1 MAPPEMELRRRRG
14 SIADVLVRRQCST
27 FGAPF
32 SSRSSGGTDTCF
44 AFDTLGFC
52 APILSLARPR
62 STGLLLE
69 FTGRAPNARRGSAA
83 IFTLRIMLVSD
94 SGSADLMPR
103 PVTVAEEGIASRMP
117 TVSRVIIG
125 ALGFLTTGMHA
136 SGSSF
141 GTSLL
146 TGDGKRTESKRPL
159 SCDPIL
165 GVAGTSRSGDAGGIC
180 GSAPMPKSSPSPA
193 ALANGMRESSSSESG
208 GKRRIHDLPQGEDGG
223 ATCSVSV
230 SVSHA
235 GSGPSKRAG
244 ESGARRGARGRG
256 VASGEVGECMVQE
269 RQAGPAVHKLGD

>member
-14 SIADVLVRRQCST
+14 SIADVLVRRPCST

-32 SSRSSGGTDTCF
+32 SSKSSGGTDACF
-44 AFDTLGFC
+44 AFDAVGFC

-62 STGLLLE
+62 STDLLLE

-83 IFTLRIMLVSD
+83 IFTLRIMLVSN

-103 PVTVAEEGIASRMP
+103 PVTVAEEGNASRIP

-125 ALGFLTTGMHA
+125 ALGFFTTGMHA

-141 GTSLL
+141 GTSLF
-146 TGDGKRTESKRPL
+146 TGDGMRTESKRPL

-165 GVAGTSRSGDAGGIC
+165 GVAGASRSGDAGGIR
-180 GSAPMPKSSPSPA
+180 GSALIPKSSPSPV

-208 GKRRIHDLPQGEDGG
+208 GKRRIHDLPQGGDGG
-223 ATCSVSV
+223 ATCSVSA
-230 SVSHA
+230 SASHA
-235 GSGPSKRAG
+235 GSGPSKRTG
-244 ESGARRGARGRG
+244 ESGARRGAWGRG